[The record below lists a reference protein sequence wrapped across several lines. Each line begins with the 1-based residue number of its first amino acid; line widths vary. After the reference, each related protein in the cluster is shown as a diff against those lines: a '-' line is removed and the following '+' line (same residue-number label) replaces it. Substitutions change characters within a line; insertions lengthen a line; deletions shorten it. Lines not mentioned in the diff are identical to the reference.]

1 MNGGPVN
8 TDFNDKDFDRYA
20 RQLHATALS
29 SISPQTLAKL
39 RSARHA
45 AAKPAPARHGW
56 RWLTATAC
64 SALLA
69 VAIGV
74 QFLPRATAPAVSP
87 QPALVNAAADS
98 DASYTAPLD
107 ENPDMYVWLASADAP
122 LLAQE

>member
-1 MNGGPVN
+1 MNS
-8 TDFNDKDFDRYA
+8 DFNDNDFDRYA

-45 AAKPAPARHGW
+45 AAQPAPTRHGW
-56 RWLTATAC
+56 RWLAATAC

-69 VAIGV
+69 VAIGT
-74 QFLPRATAPAVSP
+74 QFLPREAAPVASP
-87 QPALVNAAADS
+87 QPALANAAADAG
-98 DASYTAPLD
+98 DSYTSALD

>member
-1 MNGGPVN
+1 MN
-8 TDFNDKDFDRYA
+8 TDFNDNDFDRYA

-45 AAKPAPARHGW
+45 AAQPASARNGW
-56 RWLTATAC
+56 RWLMATAC
-64 SALLA
+64 SAMLA
-69 VAIGV
+69 AVVGV
-74 QFLPRATAPAVSP
+74 QFLPRETAPAVSP
-87 QPALVNAAADS
+87 QPALANAAADA
-98 DASYTAPLD
+98 DDSYTAPLD